1 MAIQWPAGTQ
11 IVFPDAEQRATERA
25 NLAAQQA
32 YNRARLNLE
41 SEQMALS
48 KAQQAWTEQY
58 QTAQLTG
65 FFQGQP
71 TMAARQFWAQEFGGY
86 EQPQAGQTTLDLEQQ
101 RWAQA
106 QGLAN
111 AFGTWYRPGT
121 QPVPG
126 QTTLAQQAQAFSQA
140 ATQFQQQRALFE
152 EALSAQREAREAQAQ
167 QQEQAQQYLNLLAG
181 LRGPADWA
189 KYQQVLGATPG
200 GIRDLVAAS
209 MGQYLP
215 GGGAT
220 TGMQPTPVSLQSM
233 YQDVSGQPWMGGTSA
248 WQAAG
253 MTGTPPPG
261 GGTWNQ
267 AWGIT
272 GSPISQITTSANPT
286 MQIAGPGGLT
296 PEQMSRIQQSAEARW
311 GVGEWRQWL
320 FEDLVNRGTPVERAI
335 SMAVNGAVPEST
347 VQEIINASGINAT
360 VVGGQNPQ
368 PAGGPGSPTATSL
381 NPYYV
386 PPGGTQQSGL
396 NPYYFSTGG
405 AVGQPGALAAG
416 PQGGTQPTQ
425 GFPAPQTIGTLPLP
439 NQIAPQTWANLAPSQ
454 QQLLLGAYEA
464 QGWHPQDVLTLFNQ
478 SLPRYATNAPMAGT
492 FRLQG

>member
-1 MAIQWPAGTQ
+1 MNFPTGLQMTFPSAEDRAIT
-11 IVFPDAEQRATERA
+11 VA
-25 NLAAQQA
+25 NNAAQQA

-41 SEQMALS
+41 TEQMALN
-48 KAQQAWTEQY
+48 KAQQAWLEQY

-71 TMAARQFWAQEFGGY
+71 TFARQQFNAQTFGAY
-86 EQPQAGQTTLDLEQQ
+86 EMPQPGQTTLDLEQQ
-101 RWAQA
+101 RWNQA
-106 QGLAN
+106 AGLAN
-111 AFGTWYRPGT
+111 AFGTWFRPGT
-121 QPVPG
+121 QPAPG
-126 QTTLAQQAQAFSQA
+126 ETTLAQQAQAFSQA

-152 EALSAQREAREAQAQ
+152 ESLSAQREAREAQAQ
-167 QQEQAQQYLNLLAG
+167 QQEQAQQYLALLAG

-200 GIRDLVAAS
+200 GMRDLVAAA

-248 WQAAG
+248 WSAAG

-272 GSPISQITTSANPT
+272 GSPITPVVTSPNPT
-286 MQIAGPGGLT
+286 VQIRGPSGLS
-296 PEQMSRIQQSAEARW
+296 PEQMTAIQQQAQQRFGPGA
-311 GVGEWRQWL
+311 WRQWL
-320 FEDLVNRGTPVERAI
+320 FEDAINRGTPVERA
-335 SMAVNGAVPEST
+335 MAIASTGGAPEST
-347 VQEIINASGINAT
+347 IQEIINAAGINAT
-360 VVGGQNPQ
+360 VQGGQNPQ
-368 PAGGPGSPTATSL
+368 PAGAPGSPTATAT
-381 NPYYV
+381 NPFYV
-386 PPGGTQQSGL
+386 PPGGTQQGGL
-396 NPYYFSTGG
+396 NPYYFSTG
-405 AVGQPGALAAG
+405 GQPGALAAG

-454 QQLLLGAYEA
+454 QQLLIGAYEA
-464 QGWHPQDVLTLFNQ
+464 QGWHPQDVLSLFSQ